1 MRNQMSQRI
10 QTNPF
15 IASSDQHKFSSSN
28 LIQSLRQTGDRNF
41 FTASIPIY
49 LIL

>member
-15 IASSDQHKFSSSN
+15 IPSSDQHKFSSSN

-41 FTASIPIY
+41 FTASIPTY
-49 LIL
+49 LLL